1 MITDK
6 EIEKKAEDLSIP
18 PNHVEKDYVHSWV
31 LWAISHRPAL
41 KNLLVLK
48 GGNAL
53 RKGYFADTRFS
64 KDLDFSSTDHID
76 QNFFYSELSEICKIV
91 EEKTGVKFLD
101 EILVKDKE
109 LPIPNVEALEA
120 RLYFKGFYNE
130 ENLTLK
136 TQLDVA
142 QFDKIFLP
150 VQERMIIHG
159 YSDADLCDGTIRC
172 QKAEEILASKLTALL
187 HRRKSGDLFD
197 LLYSILIKGVN
208 EINRTEVITTF
219 LKKSIFEPRP
229 EEARRELLAIP
240 LDDYQESWARLLV
253 PTVSIFGFDFVVE
266 NFTGLIDSL
275 FNAIVATATLS
286 APPSRGGGGFA
297 GTSIIDF
304 SYCPGNVRSKILEAG
319 RSRRMI
325 EMTYDGYQRLVEP
338 YRLEYYVRKKDGIG
352 NEYFWGWDNSGGKS
366 RKTGIKMFFCDKIR
380 NVVVT
385 NSAYEPRYPVEM

>member
-6 EIEKKAEDLSIP
+6 EIEEKAEELSIP

-31 LWAISHRPAL
+31 LWAIGQRPAL
-41 KNLLVLK
+41 KDLLVLK

-76 QNFFYSELSEICKIV
+76 QNFFYSELNEIRKIV
-91 EEKTGVKFLD
+91 EEKTSVKFLD
-101 EILVKDKE
+101 EILIKDKE

-136 TQLDVA
+136 TQLDVT

-172 QKAEEILASKLTALL
+172 QKVEEILASKLTTLL
-187 HRRKSGDLFD
+187 HRRKPGDLFD

-208 EINRTEVITTF
+208 DINRTEIITTF

-240 LDDYQESWARLLV
+240 LNDYQASWTRLLV
-253 PTVSIFGFDFVVE
+253 PTVSIFSFDFVVE
-266 NFTGLIDSL
+266 NFTRLIDTL
-275 FNAIVATATLS
+275 FNAIAATATL
-286 APPSRGGGGFA
+286 AATPSRGGRGFPS
-297 GTSIIDF
+297 TSIIDF
-304 SYCPGNVRSKILEAG
+304 SFCPGNVRSKILEAG
-319 RSRRMI
+319 RSRRMV

-366 RKTGIKMFFCDKIR
+366 RKTGIKMFFCDKIQ

-385 NSAYEPRYPVEM
+385 NNAYEPRYPVEM